1 MPMEPALDSSSPEAV
16 PIEEFIDESRPV
28 RWREIL
34 AVLLIVVLCDLV
46 MYHGTGFAGYA
57 LLFVFAP
64 VLLTVSSDASRG
76 RRVGWLFA
84 TVLLVLALR
93 LAWCGSWLAVGCGYF
108 CLVALTMCLAGQ
120 MPQVL
125 SMLAFTGQ
133 SLAAGAVGLSQYGE
147 AARRALQ
154 PLKSS
159 TWTAVIM
166 PVGSLGLFGTIF
178 ILANPD
184 LVSLV
189 SKEWQLWLNRV
200 SEWFVHFSILEIPFW
215 IGTAWF
221 TVGLLRPLESFVA
234 VARTLPRREAA
245 PRPAALYPAFR
256 NTLVCL
262 IALFTVYLGFEF
274 QTLWFRVFPK
284 GFYYSGYAH
293 EGAAWLT
300 FALALATLTL
310 SLIFRGQMLDDP
322 RLPRLKRLA
331 WVWSA
336 LNLMLAVAVFN
347 RLFIYIGFN
356 GMTQMRMVGFFG
368 SSAVVLGFLLAVYKI
383 ARHRD
388 FVWLIR
394 ADLWA
399 LAATVIVY
407 SLTPV
412 DMIVMRYNTHRIM
425 AGDSAPSV
433 QISVHPID
441 AEGIREL
448 LPLVDCPDE
457 IVREGVRA
465 YFAQHWIRL
474 EALGVN
480 RSIDIAR
487 WEDFSRLQIS
497 ERLLM
502 RDLAVQR
509 NAWEPFHADAVKQRN
524 AWSRFKEYAYQ
535 WY

>member
-1 MPMEPALDSSSPEAV
+1 MESAPETMTPEPS
-16 PIEEFIDESRPV
+16 PIEEFIDEPRPV
-28 RWREIL
+28 RWREAL
-34 AVLLIVVLCDLV
+34 AVLLVVVLCDLAI
-46 MYHGTGFAGYA
+46 YRGAGFAGYA
-57 LLFVFAP
+57 VLFVLAP
-64 VLLTVSSDASRG
+64 VCLTVGGDVSRG

-84 TVLLVLALR
+84 AVLLALALR
-93 LAWCGSWLAVGCGYF
+93 LAWCGSWLAVGCGFF

-125 SMLAFTGQ
+125 SLIGFTGQ
-133 SLAAGAVGLSQYGE
+133 SLAAGAIGLNHYGE
-147 AARRALQ
+147 TARRELQ
-154 PLKSS
+154 PFKSS
-159 TWTAVIM
+159 TWIAVIM
-166 PVGSLGLFGTIF
+166 PVGALGLFGTIF

-215 IGTAWF
+215 IGTAWI
-221 TVGLLRPLESFVA
+221 TVGLLRPLETFGVF
-234 VARTLPRREAA
+234 AR
-245 PRPAALYPAFR
+245 PRPTSALAPQPAVLYPAFR

-262 IALFTVYLGFEF
+262 IALFAVYLGFEF

-322 RLPRLKRLA
+322 RLPGLKRLA

-336 LNLMLAVAVFN
+336 LNLLLAVAVFN
-347 RLFIYIGFN
+347 RLFIYVGFN

-383 ARHRD
+383 AQHRD

-399 LAATVIVY
+399 LTATVIAY

-412 DMIVMRYNTHRIM
+412 DLIVMRHNTRRIM

-448 LPLVDCPDE
+448 LPLVECPDE
-457 IVREGVRA
+457 IVRDGVRA
-465 YFAQHWIRL
+465 YFAQHWTRL
-474 EALGVN
+474 VAFGAERPLE
-480 RSIDIAR
+480 ITH
-487 WEDFSRLQIS
+487 WKEFSRAQIS
-497 ERLLM
+497 ERLLVKE
-502 RDLAVQR
+502 LAEHR
-509 NAWEPFHADAVKQRN
+509 AAWELYHADSIKQHE
-524 AWSRFKEYAYQ
+524 AWNRFKEYAYQ